1 MASLRVAARERD
13 PAARSNFEILLTYS
27 GVHAIG
33 WHRLAHALY
42 RTGLKT
48 IARMV
53 SQLSRFLTGIE
64 IHPGACIGRGL
75 FIDHGSRLPCLLPG
89 RIRDG

>member
-1 MASLRVAARERD
+1 MHDAIKAARERD

-33 WHRLAHALY
+33 WHRLAHSLY

-53 SQLSRFLTGIE
+53 SQLSRFLSPTYGFLR
-64 IHPGACIGRGL
+64 GSYRCI
-75 FIDHGSRLPCLLPG
+75 SRLLSRSYRLLSC
-89 RIRDG
+89 